1 MESSSSLESSL
12 VSASKPSL
20 PTPVGASLLLLHVAI
35 IVGSPTAMSESH
47 ACSAVDAMHRSTPH
61 GVRTSVLRSS
71 GLRTTK
77 LRRSSSAVAT
87 PNRE

>member
-1 MESSSSLESSL
+1 MELSSPAGQLL

-20 PTPVGASLLLLHVAI
+20 PTPVGAFFLLLHVAI
-35 IVGSPTAMSESH
+35 IVGSPTVMSESH
-47 ACSAVDAMHRSTPH
+47 ACSAVNAMHRSTPH
-61 GVRTSVLRSS
+61 GVRTSLLHSS

-77 LRRSSSAVAT
+77 LCRSSSAVAT